1 MLIATWIITFV
12 LIVGL
17 GVYAGTKIA
26 NASQWSGADRSMG
39 IFAVGAMLG
48 AWQIGGMSIVG
59 AAQNGYVMGI
69 AGSWYSIANGLYILA
84 IGILAKQMRR
94 NFPSDALPDYLE
106 NRYSTRV
113 ARLQSY
119 VWIVFGLMYIPIQ
132 LKTVASI
139 LQIVLP
145 GLNTH
150 LCMFIGV
157 TIAVAYT
164 AFAGMKGASIVG
176 RVVCVATYILL
187 AWFIF
192 ANLGDFGGYSGLV
205 SMLPEGYDQMSAMPT
220 QQVVAWMIGGILT
233 SIVLQSAL
241 QPVLAA
247 KSDKAATWGC
257 VLGYVIAGPICI
269 LTAIIGMMARAK
281 TPDLGDGATA
291 FAWAI
296 KDMSSPVMAGI
307 IFAVMTMIIAATL
320 ATMMMATGTIVT
332 NVYKKQINPKA
343 DDKAVLKV
351 SRWGTVA
358 VAYLSLLLGFFIPS
372 AQMTNMFLTVNY
384 VVTAPFSFS
393 VLAGL
398 FWKKANAKGS
408 FFSIIA
414 GIVVALGWVAAGL
427 NGKINV
433 VYPTIIIC
441 YVVGIIVSLATN
453 KSKEAA

>member
-12 LIVGL
+12 LIVGI
-17 GVYAGTKIA
+17 GVYAGTKIT
-26 NASQWSGADRSMG
+26 NSGQWSGNDKSMG
-39 IFAVGAMLG
+39 IFAVGAVLG

-84 IGILAKQMRR
+84 LGVLAKTMRR

-119 VWIVFGLMYIPIQ
+119 VWIIFGLVYIPIQ

-139 LQIVLP
+139 LQIVLH
-145 GLNTH
+145 GFNTY

-176 RVVCVATYILL
+176 RVVCIATYVLL
-187 AWFIF
+187 GWFIF
-192 ANLGDFGGYSGLV
+192 TNIGDFGGYSGLIAQ
-205 SMLPEGYDQMSAMPT
+205 LPKGYDQLSAMST
-220 QQVVAWMIGGILT
+220 QQIVAWMIGGILT

-281 TPDLGDGATA
+281 TDGLGDGATA

-320 ATMMMATGTIVT
+320 ATMMMAT
-332 NVYKKQINPKA
+332 
-343 DDKAVLKV
+343 
-351 SRWGTVA
+351 
-358 VAYLSLLLGFFIPS
+358 
-372 AQMTNMFLTVNY
+372 M
-384 VVTAPFSFS
+384 
-393 VLAGL
+393 
-398 FWKKANAKGS
+398 
-408 FFSIIA
+408 
-414 GIVVALGWVAAGL
+414 
-427 NGKINV
+427 
-433 VYPTIIIC
+433 
-441 YVVGIIVSLATN
+441 
-453 KSKEAA
+453 

>member
-12 LIVGL
+12 LIVGI
-17 GVYAGTKIA
+17 GVYAGTKIT
-26 NASQWSGADRSMG
+26 NSGQWSGNDKSMG
-39 IFAVGAMLG
+39 IFAVGAVLG

-84 IGILAKQMRR
+84 LGVLAKTMRR

-119 VWIVFGLMYIPIQ
+119 VWIIFGLVYIPIQ

-145 GLNTH
+145 GFNTY

-176 RVVCVATYILL
+176 RVVCIATYVLL
-187 AWFIF
+187 GWFIF
-192 ANLGDFGGYSGLV
+192 TNIGDFGGYSGLIAQ
-205 SMLPEGYDQMSAMPT
+205 LPKGYDQLSAMST
-220 QQVVAWMIGGILT
+220 QQIVAWMIGGILT

-281 TPDLGDGATA
+281 TDGLGDGATA

-320 ATMMMATGTIVT
+320 ATMMMATGT

-343 DDKAVLKV
+343 DEKKLLTM
-351 SRWGTVA
+351 SRLGTVA
-358 VAYLSLLLGFFIPS
+358 VAYVSLLLGFFIPS

-393 VLAGL
+393 VLAGM

-408 FFSIIA
+408 FWSIVA
-414 GIVVALGWVAAGL
+414 GIVVALIWVLAGL
-427 NGKINV
+427 NESINV
-433 VYPTIIIC
+433 VYPTIIVC
-441 YVVGIIVSLATN
+441 YIVGVIVSLTTN
-453 KSKEAA
+453 KQTFSAQ